1 MTPHLL
7 AAVLAR
13 RARHMAASRLRER
26 LLIAD
31 AARGLEL
38 LLGDGISG
46 QPPLQPDLP
55 ALWKRLDAA
64 EKSGNYDAI
73 TSKDWRDSPWCF
85 WHKEGDAVP
94 LVKRP
99 TFTRRYGAW
108 IEARQRKSDY
118 RRLIQ
123 ALLLHFTPENPP
135 RSAAALVIDACTK
148 WPEWLWAQRHLAHD
162 MFDVE
167 KGPVNLASQVLDD
180 TRPVREVLSDHG
192 LGEWLQTGGYAEAAF
207 AAMLSD
213 VPRRLRIGVN
223 EARSLDLVR
232 RTLEWSES
240 SSGDL
245 QFANRRTQLAEA
257 LLLPWAQT
265 TPTKAVEQ
273 TITPFLLKTFGD
285 PRMSE
290 IRWNGVDDSAVNV
303 FKRWLTGATLE
314 AFIRVIER
322 VAEKDHWK
330 YRQAFWM
337 AYYRAGHVRDA
348 WVALGPE
355 AKIISRRF
363 VDLSNQSAELVR
375 PPLSN
380 HSVLMLRI
388 ANLVV
393 ADWSHNG
400 KCRIWLQNDQRAPAL
415 YRPRYE
421 ISDLRGAS
429 DFEVTHHGSSTGHW
443 QRRIHDHIRD
453 LTSIGLYSSK
463 YMP

>member
-13 RARHMAASRLRER
+13 RARHMAVSPLRKR
-26 LLIAD
+26 PLIAD
-31 AARGLEL
+31 AATGLEL
-38 LLGDGISG
+38 LLGDGISVR
-46 QPPLQPDLP
+46 PPLQPDLP

-94 LVKRP
+94 LVKRR
-99 TFTRRYGAW
+99 TFTLRYGAW
-108 IEARQRKSDY
+108 IKARQRKSDY

-123 ALLLHFTPENPP
+123 ALLLHFKPENPP
-135 RSAAALVIDACTK
+135 RSAAALIIDACAK

-162 MFDVE
+162 VFDVKE
-167 KGPVNLASQVLDD
+167 GPVNLGSQVLDD
-180 TRPVREVLSDHG
+180 TRPVRDVLRAHG

-213 VPRRLRIGVN
+213 VPRRLRLGVN

-245 QFANRRTQLAEA
+245 QFPKRRTEVADA

-265 TPTKAVEQ
+265 TPTKAVERA
-273 TITPFLLKTFGD
+273 ITPFLLKTFGD
-285 PRMSE
+285 PRMPG
-290 IRWNGVDDSAVNV
+290 IRWNGVNDSSINV

-337 AYYRAGHVRDA
+337 AYYRAGYVLDA
-348 WVALGPE
+348 WVALGTE
-355 AKIISRRF
+355 AKTISRRS
-363 VDLSNQSAELVR
+363 VDLSGQSAELVR

-380 HSVLMLRI
+380 HSVVMLRI
-388 ANLVV
+388 GNLVV

-400 KCRIWLQNDQRAPAL
+400 KCRVWLPNDPRAPVL

-421 ISDLRGAS
+421 TSDLRGAS

-443 QRRIHDHIRD
+443 QRRMHDHIRN
-453 LTSIGLYSSK
+453 LTGIGLSYSQ